1 MSALEPADETC
12 LVAVYGTLRRGNA
25 NAHRLADALFLGTD
39 ISPAI
44 VLYDLGEYP
53 GAKSGVSDGIE
64 VEVYQVDSQILHA
77 LDQLEEFD
85 PANPERSL
93 YVRRELQTAF
103 GVAWIYLYQGT
114 VAGRRPIRE
123 GRWNSST
130 LGSGADALN

>member
-1 MSALEPADETC
+1 MSAVEPADRVC
-12 LVAVYGTLRRGNA
+12 LVAVYGTLRRGNVNAHWLA
-25 NAHRLADALFLGTD
+25 NAMFLGTYV
-39 ISPAI
+39 SRAI

-53 GAKSGVSDGIE
+53 GAKSTVSDGIE
-64 VEVYQVDSQILHA
+64 VEVYQIDSQILHA

-93 YVRRELQTAF
+93 YVRGELQTAF

-123 GRWNSST
+123 GRWNSIT
-130 LGSGADALN
+130 LGSSSDALS

>member
-1 MSALEPADETC
+1 MSAVEPADGAC

-25 NAHRLADALFLGTD
+25 NAHWLANALFLGTD
-39 ISPAI
+39 VSPAI

-53 GAKSGVSDGIE
+53 GAKSAASDGIE
-64 VEVYQVDSQILHA
+64 VEVYQINSQILHA

-103 GVAWIYLYQGT
+103 GVAWVYLYQGT
-114 VAGRRPIRE
+114 VAGRCPIRE
-123 GRWNSST
+123 GRWNSSI
-130 LGSGADALN
+130 LSSGADALS